1 MMQHP
6 AQLSK
11 FKTVNYASELLFLH
25 VLRHP
30 IHYETQT
37 TYKKLFL
44 WKCNKDGLV
53 ALLGLKGGI
62 SEKACSMQKE

>member
-1 MMQHP
+1 MFSDI
-6 AQLSK
+6 L
-11 FKTVNYASELLFLH
+11 Y
-25 VLRHP
+25 